1 MDHHSIEPGNDSRLI
16 DEVMDG
22 IEPGQSD
29 DNEIDR
35 NDDVEKPRHHQ
46 DQNSGDERDKRGD
59 MGGGDDHWVSF
70 GLGCNR
76 GGAGNSTEVKRTK
89 RRSVLAYMQ
98 RLRESPLPLRERAAQ
113 AVGEFWLGE
122 GARPDPSPILS

>member
-35 NDDVEKPRHHQ
+35 DNDIEKPRHDE
-46 DQNSGDERDKRGD
+46 DQNAGDERDKRGD
-59 MGGGDDHWVSF
+59 MGGGDNHRFSYRF
-70 GLGCNR
+70 CCAGMGLSKTR
-76 GGAGNSTEVKRTK
+76 
-89 RRSVLAYMQ
+89 Q
-98 RLRESPLPLRERAAQ
+98 
-113 AVGEFWLGE
+113 
-122 GARPDPSPILS
+122 